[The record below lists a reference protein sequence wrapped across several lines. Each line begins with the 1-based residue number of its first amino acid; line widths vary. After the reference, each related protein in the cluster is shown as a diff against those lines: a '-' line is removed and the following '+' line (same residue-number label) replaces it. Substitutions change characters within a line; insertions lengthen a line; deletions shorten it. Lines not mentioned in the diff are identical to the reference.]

1 MNENDYEKIKEA
13 LEPLKQRV
21 NILLGNDPNDDLK
34 FNTET
39 VGENKELKNKLKE
52 EKLYYLGA
60 FAWMLVWV
68 GIMQFITQI
77 ITFCHH
83 MGIGGTVVSY
93 ALVIPY
99 LIALIGTF
107 IIIRKGL
114 KISKQNKD
122 DYDSEIVQRAVREVL
137 PNAICRPTGLVN
149 VARLYHLGVVPRHT
163 SVDGSYLLEFE
174 KNGQKFFISNLTL
187 RDETTDDDGHK
198 KSRTVFSGQ
207 AYIMEY
213 KSQLAG
219 NVRIMTTSNK
229 NLFHKEML
237 DGFKKKQN
245 DEEKIETENIS
256 FNENFDVYATD
267 SHIAFYCLSPYVM
280 EQLLEMK
287 KRYGKFGVAITGR
300 VISIALNSDYI
311 LFQKPVTNSQIDKMS
326 VENSKRELQSILQF
340 AQRIEDSINGRV
352 MR

>member
-1 MNENDYEKIKEA
+1 
-13 LEPLKQRV
+13 
-21 NILLGNDPNDDLK
+21 
-34 FNTET
+34 
-39 VGENKELKNKLKE
+39 
-52 EKLYYLGA
+52 
-60 FAWMLVWV
+60 
-68 GIMQFITQI
+68 
-77 ITFCHH
+77 
-83 MGIGGTVVSY
+83 
-93 ALVIPY
+93 
-99 LIALIGTF
+99 
-107 IIIRKGL
+107 
-114 KISKQNKD
+114 
-122 DYDSEIVQRAVREVL
+122 
-137 PNAICRPTGLVN
+137 
-149 VARLYHLGVVPRHT
+149 
-163 SVDGSYLLEFE
+163 
-174 KNGQKFFISNLTL
+174 
-187 RDETTDDDGHK
+187 
-198 KSRTVFSGQ
+198 
-207 AYIMEY
+207 
-213 KSQLAG
+213 
-219 NVRIMTTSNK
+219 
-229 NLFHKEML
+229 ML